1 MAFLVQVFEY
11 SYVNGYLYVKRQ
23 SRLEIIRSFSTAKP
37 ANYADGTTYISIT
50 DAYIIIPNITSTLIL
65 EVYRSF

>member
-37 ANYADGTTYISIT
+37 ANYADGNYQHYRCLHNHSKYYKYTYT
-50 DAYIIIPNITSTLIL
+50 
-65 EVYRSF
+65 RSV